1 MKAELLE
8 KLLDAGFSK
17 DEIIQ
22 LARDEPAAAA
32 QVPEAQPEPAEP
44 EQEAAA
50 EAEQEAELE
59 KASDTEHVSSETEKR
74 IAGIEKSIADLLKA
88 VQVGNLKT
96 DSIQTPIES
105 AESLADNSIVQIIR
119 PARHERGVV

>member
-22 LARDEPAAAA
+22 LARDEPVAAAP
-32 QVPEAQPEPAEP
+32 VPEAQPEPAEP
-44 EQEAAA
+44 D
-50 EAEQEAELE
+50 QEAEKEAEPE
-59 KASDTEHVSSETEKR
+59 KASDIEQISSETEKR
-74 IAGIEKSIADLLKA
+74 IAGIEKSIADLLKS

-96 DSIQTPIES
+96 DFIKTPIET
-105 AESLADNSIVQIIR
+105 AESLADSSIVQIIR